1 MANSR
6 LFHDA
11 VCFMIQYSHVE
22 ARTTEN
28 CSYIHGHCDRY
39 CFKRPALSSYLTLQ
53 MVFFS
58 ALQGGIKRRHL
69 ETLEKAIEQGKESR
83 FVEKLA
89 TPIKDAE
96 DVRDH
101 LLKLNR
107 FAHDILEMK
116 QSTISE
122 LRSYKKPPEVVED
135 VMMAT
140 FILLGEKRINV
151 QVQYFLFAVLLRSH
165 NFIYEPRHEK
175 TGFLHMRKQRCRSA
189 SR

>member
-1 MANSR
+1 
-6 LFHDA
+6 
-11 VCFMIQYSHVE
+11 
-22 ARTTEN
+22 
-28 CSYIHGHCDRY
+28 
-39 CFKRPALSSYLTLQ
+39 

-58 ALQGGIKRRHL
+58 ALQDGIKRRHL

-107 FAHDILEMK
+107 FAHNILEMK

-122 LRSYKKPPEVVED
+122 LRSYKKPPEVVGD

-151 QVQYFLFAVLLRSH
+151 QVQYFLFAVLLRFH
-165 NFIYEPRHEK
+165 NLYICNYF
-175 TGFLHMRKQRCRSA
+175 F
-189 SR
+189 